1 MGGAMRHFY
10 WVVFVFVSF
19 FSFLGFHLDSVKATQ
34 MASVSQLRE
43 VTTTLAEYGY
53 PDITVSD
60 SVATFLPF
68 SGSVSETGSGIPSS
82 NGSADQNSWISHAT
96 DTISASGSAYGDAAW
111 NGFTGGAS
119 VLSYSGFTYTY
130 DVLSP
135 SSYLFMGSGSSLRNV
150 SDAMEAM
157 VYADVLGR
165 LRDLTNSTYLHTF
178 SVGQDTSASFNYSGT
193 LQPSRYSVYMSAQAD
208 VYPEYNE
215 QFVDATASF
224 QMQLKLAP
232 SGTTIPV
239 PEPKSVLLLLIGF
252 AFLTRSARR

>member
-1 MGGAMRHFY
+1 MPFRF
-10 WVVFVFVSF
+10 
-19 FSFLGFHLDSVKATQ
+19 FHLTACLGIGPKTVPDTRSICCGAVNINI
-34 MASVSQLRE
+34 QL
-43 VTTTLAEYGY
+43 
-53 PDITVSD
+53 
-60 SVATFLPF
+60 
-68 SGSVSETGSGIPSS
+68 SS
-82 NGSADQNSWISHAT
+82 HQ
-96 DTISASGSAYGDAAW
+96 DT
-111 NGFTGGAS
+111 AS
-119 VLSYSGFTYTY
+119 VLSYSDFAYTF

-157 VYADVLGR
+157 VYADVYGT
-165 LRDLTNSTYLHTF
+165 LRDLTNSTYLHSF
-178 SVGQDTSASFNYSGT
+178 SVGQDSSASFNYSGT

-208 VYPEYNE
+208 VYPDYNE